1 MSIAVAIP
9 AFNEATGIAAIVRD
23 AMVHVDTVL
32 VVDDGS
38 TDATASVAEAA
49 GAVVA
54 RHRVNRGYGA
64 AIQTA
69 LEWARASDEVEAM
82 VLLDG
87 DGQHDPLGIPAF
99 ISLARA
105 GKADLVVGSR
115 FLGVNNAPAYR
126 LVGLHV
132 LSAAAAL
139 GSGVSLTD
147 SQCGYRAFS
156 RRGIENIQLRQDG
169 WAVGSEMQF
178 EAARLRL
185 AVQEI
190 PVQIRYAGPARRSP
204 MVHGASV
211 LLRTILMTARRR
223 PARLPLLVATPF
235 LAYRISHTRPAAVTD
250 R

>member
-9 AFNEATGIAAIVRD
+9 SFNEATRIAAIVREV
-23 AMVHVDTVL
+23 MVHVDIVL

-38 TDATASVAEAA
+38 TDTTALVAEAA
-49 GAVVA
+49 GAIVVG
-54 RHRVNRGYGA
+54 HQVNRGYGA

-69 LEWARASDEVEAM
+69 LEWARANDEIEAM

-87 DGQHDPLGIPAF
+87 DGQHDPLAIPAF
-99 ISLARA
+99 ASLARDD
-105 GKADLVVGSR
+105 KADLAVGSR
-115 FLGVNNAPAYR
+115 FLGVNNAPGYR
-126 LVGLHV
+126 LVGLHI

-156 RRGIENIQLRQDG
+156 RRAIENIQLQEDG

-178 EAARLRL
+178 EAARLGL

-204 MVHGASV
+204 VVHGVSV
-211 LLRTILMTARRR
+211 LIRTILMTARRR
-223 PARLPLLVATPF
+223 PGRLPLLVATPF
-235 LAYRISHTRPAAVTD
+235 LAFRISHTGPAAVTD

>member
-9 AFNEATGIAAIVRD
+9 SFNEAAGIAAIVRD
-23 AMVHVDTVL
+23 ALVHVDTVL

-49 GAVVA
+49 GAIVA

-69 LEWARASDEVEAM
+69 LEWARANDEIEVM

-87 DGQHDPLGIPAF
+87 DGQHDPLAIPAF
-99 ISLARA
+99 ISPTRTGRA
-105 GKADLVVGSR
+105 DVVVGSR

-126 LVGLHV
+126 LAGLHV

-156 RRGIENIQLRQDG
+156 RRAIENIRLRQDG

-178 EAARLRL
+178 EAARLGL

-204 MVHGASV
+204 VVHGVSV

-235 LAYRISHTRPAAVTD
+235 LAIRVGRTRPVAVTD
-250 R
+250 